1 MGCKPRPATRS
12 QLDNRTPSRLISVAV
27 PVIHGGTVGAVRK
40 DGSGRTR
47 AVRPAPPSGS
57 GSGELERPGFRARLA
72 LPVRKCRLAPRVERS
87 EFRLNRSYGVL
98 GCEDPS

>member
-12 QLDNRTPSRLISVAV
+12 QLDNRTLSRRSVAV

-40 DGSGRTR
+40 DRSGRTR
-47 AVRPAPPSGS
+47 AVRPAPLSGS